1 MKSQYLLPAV
11 TALVGFSIAWLAKPD
26 AFPAPTGAK
35 TEQAAAPRP
44 TRSET
49 GRRPSS
55 TDSKRPKDVKASD
68 FPLVDQAEQG
78 PKTRDEAKML
88 RLTEALG
95 LSIEQQGEIITLI
108 EGVQANVSDTAP
120 ALEDLTVRG
129 KAVEDGLAK
138 LLTPVQLA
146 KFQELRDRERENR
159 IEVRSQKMLAGAID
173 EIDLS
178 PAQREEVLDRLRQKS
193 RAELQSIPSAA
204 TLLFDKSVLPT
215 GGKELSADG
224 ILAIAQMGEKV
235 SAGDPAAAYQK
246 VIDRHRG
253 ELEEQLQCFDGILT
267 PGQMGQ
273 YQAALTETRELLK
286 TLPPAPGPQPDS
298 VPAPAPATLPAVQPV
313 EIPDTA
319 GEPED
324 VTLEEAIKAAAGD
337 E

>member
-1 MKSQYLLPAV
+1 MKSQHLLPAV

-26 AFPAPTGAK
+26 ASPAPAAGLP
-35 TEQAAAPRP
+35 EQAAAPRP
-44 TRSET
+44 ARSET
-49 GRRPSS
+49 GRRPSAA
-55 TDSKRPKDVKASD
+55 DSKRPQDVKASD
-68 FPLVDQAEQG
+68 FPLADQAEQG

-95 LSIEQQGEIITLI
+95 LSIDQQGEIITLI
-108 EGVQANVSDTAP
+108 EGVQAKASDTAP

-193 RAELQSIPSAA
+193 RAELQSIPSTA

-224 ILAIAQMGEKV
+224 ILAIAQMGEEV
-235 SAGDPAAAYQK
+235 SVGDPAVAYQK
-246 VIDRHRG
+246 IIARHRG
-253 ELEEQLQCFDGILT
+253 ELEERLQCFDGILT

-273 YQAALTETRELLK
+273 YQALLTETRELLK
-286 TLPPAPGPQPDS
+286 ALPAAPAPGPQAAPR
-298 VPAPAPATLPAVQPV
+298 PAPLPAEQPV

-324 VTLEEAIKAAAGD
+324 VTLEEANKAADDDD